1 MDVKTVFL
9 IVCLCALAI
18 TSTEAGIP
26 RCCMTANKKL
36 RPHMLKKI
44 VRWELQENDGVC
56 DIKALVVFVKGSK
69 KPLCFNPNLKP
80 SHPWFMK
87 KKKRFS

>member
-26 RCCMTANKKL
+26 RCCMTANRKF
-36 RPHMLKKI
+36 RPHMLKKV
-44 VRWELQENDGVC
+44 VRWELQENGVC
-56 DIKALVVFVKGSK
+56 DIRALVVFVKGSE

>member
-1 MDVKTVFL
+1 MDVKIVFL

-26 RCCMTANKKL
+26 KCCMTANKKIK
-36 RPHMLKKI
+36 PYMVKNI
-44 VRWELQENDGVC
+44 QRWEMQEIGAC
-56 DIKALVVFVKGSK
+56 DIRALVLFVKGSK
-69 KPLCFNPNLKP
+69 RPLCVNPRLKP
-80 SHPWFMK
+80 SLERQMK